1 MIIIVSK
8 PNESMTNMLPASIDI
23 ISDLPPVCGVR
34 WLFTK
39 ATFPIEFTKTMDID
53 LSNEI

>member
-8 PNESMTNMLPASIDI
+8 PNESMTDMLPASIDI
-23 ISDLPPVCGVR
+23 ISDLLPVYGVR

-53 LSNEI
+53 LSNEL